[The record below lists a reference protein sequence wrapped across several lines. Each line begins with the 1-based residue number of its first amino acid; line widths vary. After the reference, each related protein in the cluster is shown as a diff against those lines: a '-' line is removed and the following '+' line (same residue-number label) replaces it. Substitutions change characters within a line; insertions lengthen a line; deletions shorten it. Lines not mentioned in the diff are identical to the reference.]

1 MWSPVNIS
9 NMKTLSTT
17 CIPLLLLYVCG
28 SPLELSPAV
37 TIFTSMCHFGRFP
50 EFASEGFLDAYRGH
64 VTRGGQ
70 GNRSH
75 QRLGKAIPFN
85 GDGDGGGSQLSTAK
99 WGCPHYQKRDK
110 DVQVYVTNADASNI
124 NDAVSSKNLRGC
136 PGCGVVFLIYQRW
149 TNNIICLMLS
159 L

>member
-28 SPLELSPAV
+28 SPLELSSAV

-50 EFASEGFLDAYRGH
+50 EFASEGFLDAYRSH

-75 QRLGKAIPFN
+75 QRLGKEITFH

-99 WGCPHYQKRDK
+99 
-110 DVQVYVTNADASNI
+110 
-124 NDAVSSKNLRGC
+124 
-136 PGCGVVFLIYQRW
+136 
-149 TNNIICLMLS
+149 
-159 L
+159 